1 MDSNGDSQRAGS
13 LLRALAQVP
22 DPRSGHGRRHPLSA
36 ILALAVAAMLSGARS
51 LTAVA
56 QWGRDYGPLVAK
68 PLGFTRDRT
77 PAVSTLHEVFSRMDH
92 GRFEQAVGSWLRQ
105 RGRREAEAIAVD
117 GKSLRGLHG
126 EQLPGVHLVAAYGQR
141 SGIAL
146 GQEAVGHGEN
156 ELAAVARLLECL
168 DLRGQVVTGD
178 AQFTQRSLAQAIV
191 EKGGTT
197 SWW

>member
-1 MDSNGDSQRAGS
+1 MDNTERGQRGGS
-13 LLRALAQVP
+13 LLEALAQVP
-22 DPRSGHGRRHPLSA
+22 DPRSRHGRRHPLSA

-56 QWGRDYGPLVAK
+56 QWGRDYGPVVAEA
-68 PLGFTRDRT
+68 LGFSRERT

-92 GRFEQAVGSWLRQ
+92 GRFEAAVGLWLQQ
-105 RGRREAEAIAVD
+105 RGMREGEAIAID

-126 EQLPGVHLVAAYGQR
+126 EQLPGVHLVAAYAQR

-146 GQEAVGHGEN
+146 GQEAVGHGET
-156 ELAAVARLLECL
+156 ELGAVARLLEGL

-178 AQFTQRSLAQAIV
+178 AQFTQRWLSEAIV
-191 EKGGTT
+191 QKGGTT
-197 SWW
+197 SS